1 MTAGHPHFPF
11 RFFLRNERISTYTH
25 SQRLDRFSFAYRVVA
40 PAAASRFICQV
51 KRERQRTK
59 QMSLSLS
66 LSHFPFQSNLPIIIS
81 SNCLVLRYLHCCSL
95 HCPHHHWPLAGTP
108 NYRCLVYLYPLFSL
122 LHLSLTWGMEH
133 QHPAF
138 LLLLLLLCIVTAQ
151 THYS

>member
-11 RFFLRNERISTYTH
+11 RFFSEKWKNFYSHTLTATRSILICIQSSCSGSSISLHLSSEERKAEDKTNVP
-25 SQRLDRFSFAYRVVA
+25 F
-40 PAAASRFICQV
+40 
-51 KRERQRTK
+51 
-59 QMSLSLS
+59 SLSPT
-66 LSHFPFQSNLPIIIS
+66 SHFNLICRLS
-81 SNCLVLRYLHCCSL
+81 SPQIVSFYVTLTVVLFT
-95 HCPHHHWPLAGTP
+95 PHHHWPLAGTP